1 MINRK
6 HRCSSKESAMFVTR
20 SHFTAIGLAL
30 LVAICM
36 VNSSR
41 AGQPSF
47 TPIDFPGASLTEAF
61 GISPE
66 GDIAG
71 SYGNATGIHGFLLSK
86 GAFTPIE
93 FPGASFTAVWEI
105 NAQGDIVG
113 NYSSSTTGPRGF
125 LLSKGAFTTIGF
137 PGASV
142 TEAQGINDEGDIVG
156 F

>member
-30 LVAICM
+30 LFAIGM

-41 AGQPSF
+41 AYQTSF

-66 GDIAG
+66 GAIAG
-71 SYGNATGIHGFLLSK
+71 SYGNATGIHGFLWGK
-86 GAFTPIE
+86 GAFTPID
-93 FPGASFTAVWEI
+93 FPRASFTAVSGI
-105 NAQGDIVG
+105 NTPRDIVG
-113 NYSSSTTGPRGF
+113 NYSSS
-125 LLSKGAFTTIGF
+125 I
-137 PGASV
+137 
-142 TEAQGINDEGDIVG
+142 
-156 F
+156 

>member
-1 MINRK
+1 MTFMIHRK

-71 SYGNATGIHGFLLSK
+71 FYSNATGIHGFLLSK
-86 GAFTPIE
+86 GAFTPID
-93 FPGASFTAVWEI
+93 FPGAFFTSAAGI
-105 NAQGDIVG
+105 
-113 NYSSSTTGPRGF
+113 SPRGDVA
-125 LLSKGAFTTIGF
+125 GRYG
-137 PGASV
+137 
-142 TEAQGINDEGDIVG
+142 
-156 F
+156 